1 VGSWEGERAEIGSG
15 KWECGRRKKEH
26 GAKRIAGRA
35 KDEKVGSGNAEV
47 GKWTKLAGKL
57 GGPDVGKFLPLAF
70 HLLPFTLNL
79 IPVFI

>member
-1 VGSWEGERAEIGSG
+1 M
-15 KWECGRRKKEH
+15 RKKEH
-26 GAKRIAGRA
+26 GAERIAGRA
-35 KDEKVGSGNAEV
+35 KDEKVGSWEGERAEV

-57 GGPDVGKFLPLAF
+57 GGPDAGKFLPLAF